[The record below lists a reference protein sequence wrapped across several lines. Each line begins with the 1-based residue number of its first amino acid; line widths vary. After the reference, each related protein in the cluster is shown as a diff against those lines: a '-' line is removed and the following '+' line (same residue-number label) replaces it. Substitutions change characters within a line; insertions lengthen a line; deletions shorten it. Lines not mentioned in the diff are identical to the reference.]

1 MLLKFSRILS
11 LIAIHSYILDNLE
24 IHHDYTKKHRR
35 KIAPMPFQFPIN
47 LILHKTD
54 PLPT

>member
-1 MLLKFSRILS
+1 MLLKFSRISS
-11 LIAIHSYILDNLE
+11 LIAIHSYILDNLQ